1 MKRKLVF
8 ALAGLFCFAVAARA
22 GDPWKQKTDKQWDD
36 VDLRQIMT
44 DSPWARKVK
53 IPFDTSSN
61 QANSSLNTGGP
72 AKGAS
77 GSPGAEANVP
87 NQRGGGMDFTVQ
99 WASAMTI
106 RRAAVRAAV
115 RRGALT
121 EADAEQGLSGAV
133 PDYEIAILGGNLL
146 AFEKADAAGL
156 EGVTYLRAKK
166 NKQKVPPTD
175 VEFQR
180 GPDGKTIT
188 AVLFHF
194 RKNLATGEPLV
205 APDEKSVE
213 FVCKPST
220 LYIQTEFEPQ
230 RMVTQTGPDF

>member
-1 MKRKLVF
+1 MNRKLIF
-8 ALAGLFCFAVAARA
+8 ALAGLFFFAVAAQA

-36 VDLRQIMT
+36 VDLHQIMT
-44 DSPWARKVK
+44 DSPWAKKVL
-53 IPFDTSSN
+53 ITFDTSSS

-72 AKGAS
+72 GKGTG

-87 NQRGGGMDFTVQ
+87 NQRGGGLNFIIQ
-99 WASAMTI
+99 WGSAMTI
-106 RRAAVRAAV
+106 RRASVRAAV
-115 RRGALT
+115 RRGSLS
-121 EADAEQGLSGAV
+121 EADAENSLTGVV
-133 PDYEIAILGGNLL
+133 PDYEVAILGGNLL
-146 AFEKADAAGL
+146 AFEKADAAAL
-156 EGVTYLRAKK
+156 ERVTYLRAKK

-194 RKNLATGEPLV
+194 PKTLATGEPLV

-230 RMVTQTGPDF
+230 RMVTQAGPDI